1 MIYKD
6 KCQRFLLILDISNYI
21 IDLSIHIIYNHIRR
35 GNHRLRR
42 LVCSGSLN
50 TFKENRCSPKLDGFS
65 FYFFL
70 LFLLTASKMPKIKV
84 ATKLPKLSISA
95 IASATDKTVLLSQN
109 DSFCIGITTNLFP
122 ENQTAIY
129 SIALFYFNISLYIF
143 LHILWFTE
151 NVDFL

>member
-1 MIYKD
+1 MIRKD

-21 IDLSIHIIYNHIRR
+21 IDLSIHIIYNHICKRQSPFKTV
-35 GNHRLRR
+35 GL
-42 LVCSGSLN
+42 LWFLSII
-50 TFKENRCSPKLDGFS
+50 KENRCSPKLDGFS

-70 LFLLTASKMPKIKV
+70 LFLLITSKMPKIKV

-95 IASATDKTVLLSQN
+95 IASATDKVVLLSQN
-109 DSFCIGITTNLFP
+109 GSFCIGITTNLLP

-129 SIALFYFNISLYIF
+129 SIALFYSNISVYIF